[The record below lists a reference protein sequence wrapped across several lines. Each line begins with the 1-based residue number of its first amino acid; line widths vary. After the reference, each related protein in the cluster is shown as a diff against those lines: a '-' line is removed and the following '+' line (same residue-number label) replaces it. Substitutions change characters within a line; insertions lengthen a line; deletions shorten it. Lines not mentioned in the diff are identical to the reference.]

1 MLYLIVF
8 RLMILQIECVYLQLK
23 LSNTVTQLELQALK
37 PHTEYTVT
45 VYAMYGDEASDPMT
59 TQETTCEFFP

>member
-1 MLYLIVF
+1 M
-8 RLMILQIECVYLQLK
+8 ECVYLQLK
-23 LSNTVTQLELQALK
+23 LSNAVTQLELQALN

-59 TQETTCEFFP
+59 TQETTCEFFS

>member
-1 MLYLIVF
+1 MLYLIVSS
-8 RLMILQIECVYLQLK
+8 LVISQIECVCLQLK
-23 LSNTVTQLELQALK
+23 LSNSVTQLELQALK

-59 TQETTCEFFP
+59 TQETTCESFR